1 MPRSFLPKM
10 VIFPFFSTLLGVTT
24 RFIKVAWCELLGPWH
39 GAHPSCSS
47 AKLRSCDAAVGMSK
61 QRGMPPTSK
70 GSAGE
75 TSRNGGLMVVSG
87 GLKPGKLGFGW
98 MDLAALAGFQL
109 ESHNF

>member
-1 MPRSFLPKM
+1 
-10 VIFPFFSTLLGVTT
+10 
-24 RFIKVAWCELLGPWH
+24 
-39 GAHPSCSS
+39 
-47 AKLRSCDAAVGMSK
+47 MSK

-75 TSRNGGLMVVSG
+75 TSRNGGLMVSG